1 MLGFAP
7 LADNSIA
14 GFGNLFTS
22 VPVTGVAATG
32 AVGSVSIFSEVSVTG
47 IAATSAIGTVGVN
60 AEIAVT
66 GIAATGLVG
75 SVFLW
80 DQIIPVQTSN
90 FSGITPSQT
99 PSWTNIAA

>member
-14 GFGNLFTS
+14 GFETLNIA
-22 VPVTGVAATG
+22 VTGIAATG
-32 AVGSVSIFSEVSVTG
+32 AVGSVSIFSEISVTG
-47 IAATSAIGTVGVN
+47 VAGTSAVGTVGVN
-60 AEIAVT
+60 AEISVT
-66 GIAATGLVG
+66 GLSATGLVG

-80 DQIIPVQTSN
+80 DQIIPVQTSS

>member
-14 GFGNLFTS
+14 GFETLNIA
-22 VPVTGVAATG
+22 VTGIAATG

-47 IAATSAIGTVGVN
+47 VAGTSAIGTVAVSS
-60 AEIAVT
+60 EISVT
-66 GIAATGLVG
+66 GFSVTGAVG
-75 SVFLW
+75 QTFQW
-80 DQIIPVQTSN
+80 DQ
-90 FSGITPSQT
+90 ITPSQT